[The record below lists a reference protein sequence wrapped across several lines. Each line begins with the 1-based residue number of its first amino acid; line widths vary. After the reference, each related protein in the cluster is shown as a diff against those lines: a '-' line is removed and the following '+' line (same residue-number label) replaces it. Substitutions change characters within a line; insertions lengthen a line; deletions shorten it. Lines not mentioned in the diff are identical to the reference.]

1 MIMKSKF
8 TLLLIALAALF
19 VGCTSEKDRYINELV
34 AFTEQVEV
42 LAESYTPEERSLAM
56 QQYQAFRDE
65 AVNYRHEFTQED
77 LKTVSDCNRRL
88 NALLA
93 RGYIEEGA
101 RAIGSFIEEA
111 AHLFEDLG
119 SELLG
124 E

>member
-1 MIMKSKF
+1 MKSKF
-8 TLLLIALAALF
+8 TLLLLALAALF

-42 LAESYTPEERSLAM
+42 LAESYTPDERSLTL

-101 RAIGSFIEEA
+101 RAIGGFIEEA

>member
-8 TLLLIALAALF
+8 ILLLIALAALF

-34 AFTEQVEV
+34 TFTEQVEL
-42 LAESYTPEERSLAM
+42 LADSYTPEERSLAM

-65 AVNYRHEFTQED
+65 AVNYRQEFTQED

-101 RAIGSFIEEA
+101 RVIGSFIEEA
-111 AHLFEDLG
+111 AHLVEDLG
-119 SELLG
+119 AELLG